1 MVLPRSVLASV
12 VLLANMTAAEAV
24 VLDPPHVTETLLLN
38 IPNKRLDTSQFG
50 SFVLSETG
58 IGFVVVTSSGTP
70 SPSLLAT
77 ANIGSSE
84 IPSLFGRASA
94 SVDYAVEIVGPPG
107 AVPVLVG
114 VAGFANGIAND
125 GASFALQSSWRL
137 FDTASSSGTLAGD
150 TINSGQLG
158 GTFSQAFGET
168 FDLILAVNHVYGVTL
183 LADAGAA
190 ATLAGSHATAEASV
204 DPIFSF
210 GPGVDPSLYSFNFSP
225 GIGNVRSPTPVG
237 VPAPSTLVLLS
248 TALFFLVRL
257 RRPAHL
263 CSR

>member
-1 MVLPRSVLASV
+1 L
-12 VLLANMTAAEAV
+12 N
-24 VLDPPHVTETLLLN
+24 VTN
-38 IPNKRLDTSQFG
+38 QRLDINEFG
-50 SFVLSETG
+50 SFVLSQTG

-84 IPSLFGRASA
+84 IPILFGRASA
-94 SVDYAVEIVGPPG
+94 GVDYAVEIVGPPG
-107 AVPVLVG
+107 AVSVLVG
-114 VAGFANGIAND
+114 GAGFATGIAND

-137 FDTASSSGTLAGD
+137 FDTASFFSTLAGD
-150 TINSGQLG
+150 AINSGQLG

-168 FDLILAVNHVYGVTL
+168 FSLTLAANHVYGVTM
-183 LADAGAA
+183 LADASAA

-225 GIGNVRSPTPVG
+225 GIGNLPAPAPVG
-237 VPAPSTLVLLS
+237 VPEPSALVLLG
-248 TALFFLVRL
+248 TGLLLLVPL
-257 RRPAHL
+257 CRPAYVRFL
-263 CSR
+263 